1 MHISCSTVSPTI
13 ARKLQGFHQSHHME
27 FISSPVFARPDGIS
41 RREATFMLSG
51 KAENKAIAQ
60 KYLALLGRTE
70 DIGEEIGAAN
80 VVKLCGNFLIAVR
93 ITYLLSNYNSFI
105 HSDCFV
111 LQTSIESIAEA
122 MALAEKNGV
131 DRELVM
137 NLLSSSIFNCLIFK
151 GYGQRVSQRDHKPGG
166 FSLELGYKDVSLVN
180 KAARD
185 VNVPMPFLST
195 FVDR

>member
-13 ARKLQGFHQSHHME
+13 ARKLQGVHQSHNME
-27 FISSPVFARPDGIS
+27 FVSSPVFARPDGIS

-93 ITYLLSNYNSFI
+93 EESLICLFFFSF
-105 HSDCFV
+105 F
-111 LQTSIESIAEA
+111 
-122 MALAEKNGV
+122 
-131 DRELVM
+131 
-137 NLLSSSIFNCLIFK
+137 F
-151 GYGQRVSQRDHKPGG
+151 
-166 FSLELGYKDVSLVN
+166 FSLSQNFSSLN
-180 KAARD
+180 D
-185 VNVPMPFLST
+185 LFCIT
-195 FVDR
+195 DQH